1 MESLAAIYAKGLCFI
16 VLALVSAAEDRCT
29 KARLSLLPNS
39 LLGCCPHNQAKI

>member
-1 MESLAAIYAKGLCFI
+1 MESLGAIYAKGLSFI

-29 KARLSLLPNS
+29 KARLSFPNS